1 MSGSWHLTY
10 WGAVLGIAM
19 SVSALSFN
27 CAIAQIS
34 PDGTLPINT
43 NVTPNGNTF
52 NITGGTPAGTNLFHS
67 FGEFSVPTGSTASF
81 NNAVNIQNIIS
92 RVTGGSTS
100 KIDGIISTLGTA
112 NLFLI
117 NPNGIIFGQN
127 AQLNIS
133 GSFVATTAN
142 AIGFGNQGFFS
153 ASTPNNPELLVV
165 NPSALLFNQIV
176 AAPIQNNSASLSVNN
191 NRSLLAVGGDVSVDG
206 GLFNAPGG
214 RVELGGLA
222 GEGTVGLN
230 ANSNNFS
237 LNFPDNVARANV
249 SLTNGAE
256 VNVASGGGGSIAIN
270 AQNIDVLGRSS
281 LRAGISPFAGADDA
295 QAGDVTLSAKGTVR
309 IENSS
314 IYNAVFGSGNGGD
327 LLVDTGKLIIQDGV
341 VGTATIS
348 SGDAGELVVNASDSI
363 ELTGSSS
370 SDGTVSINIP
380 VNIPSFPYTGLV
392 TLVTS
397 FGTFSTNV
405 RDFNIPSFPY
415 NIPVTVPIGLFSA
428 SIDAQNLLN
437 AVTIPNNF
445 SVSIG
450 AQNLSV
456 SIDNQVLLNI
466 IRDLL
471 PIASGN
477 AGNLTIET
485 GRLLVSNG
493 AGVSVGSTT
502 TGGTGNLTVKAK
514 DIELSNSSMYNVV
527 FGSGNG
533 GDLLVDAEKLI
544 VKDGVIGTATF
555 SGGDAGDLIVKA
567 SDSVELT
574 GNLSSN
580 ATVAINIPGNI
591 SNSSDNFRVPIG
603 LFSASIDVKD
613 IAQNIP
619 NLSPGYGDAGD
630 LTIETGRLIVS
641 NGALVSAATTTR
653 GKGGDLT
660 VKADLIKLS
669 GTSGNDSPSSLFNI
683 TSKIPSGLRNDTAGL
698 GAGGNLTIDTKQ
710 LIVSDGAWVITGIG
724 KTPEGESTVTG
735 GELTVNASE
744 SVELSGTSSDNIPS
758 VLASG
763 TQGPGNAGKFVINT
777 KKLMVSNGG
786 IISAGTSSS
795 GQGGELS
802 INATDSVELVGT
814 SKQGLSASQIEDL
827 IGFSGALVSK
837 FVEDR
842 PFPSGVISGA
852 ANKGNAGDLTI
863 KTGRLLIQGGAQA
876 SVSTINRGNAGD
888 LNVRASSIELSGTS
902 LESRKP
908 NDIEGRSLLTT
919 AVGEGSIGKGGDIT
933 VNTNSLTIND
943 GAALTASTS
952 GQGDAGDITLSANT
966 LSAFNDGQLRTSTF
980 GSGQAGD
987 ITLNIPEIQLSGST
1001 SGVFAQTSSTGQAGN
1016 LTLQPLNGQTL
1027 TVNFFEQAQIS
1038 ASTSGSGKGGNLT
1051 LTAPE
1056 SITLNG
1062 NGVLA
1067 ATSEGAASGGAGD
1080 VLLDTEKLT
1089 LTNGMRV
1096 SAATNSTNPAAS
1108 GGNLTVQAA
1117 QLNLTDGSSLEAGTT
1132 GTAPGGNLTIQPNDN
1147 GQTLAVNV
1155 SGGATVSAAS
1165 SGSGKGGTLNINAPE
1180 SINLTGNGSVISAE
1194 TTGQGAGGDLTLT
1207 TGNLAVQDGGKITVS
1222 STGSGIAGDL
1232 KLNAN
1237 SIYLNNAAKITA
1249 DTTGGGGNIFA
1260 RSPLMLL
1267 RNQSSITTNARG
1279 SGIPGGN
1286 ITIDALDGFI
1296 IAVPSENSDISA
1308 NSVDFRGGKVEISA
1322 QGIFGIERRNTPTPK
1337 SDITATGASS
1347 QFNGSVELN
1356 TPGIDPNSGLV
1367 ELPTIAVETEVAQ
1380 VCDSPG
1386 YAQSSFIITGRG
1398 GLPPNPT
1405 KDVLPNGTVEVAWVA
1420 LKPSSDAKGGL
1431 RQSNSQPVTTNPVT
1445 TTPERIVEA
1454 NGWVVNEK
1462 GEVVLTANVPAGGR
1476 GSWHKAVSCSNYQA
1490 QK

>member
-19 SVSALSFN
+19 SVSALSGN

-43 NVTPNGNTF
+43 NVTPDGNTF
-52 NITGGTPAGTNLFHS
+52 NITGGTQAGANLFHS

-127 AQLNIS
+127 AQLNIG
-133 GSFVATTAN
+133 GSFVATTAS

-176 AAPIQNNSASLSVNN
+176 AAPIQNNSASLSVEN
-191 NRSLLAVGGDVSVDG
+191 NRSLLAVGGNVSIDG
-206 GLFNAPGG
+206 GSLNAPGG
-214 RVELGGLA
+214 QVELGGLA
-222 GEGTVGLN
+222 AEGTVALN
-230 ANSNNFS
+230 VNSNNFS

-256 VNVASGGGGSIAIN
+256 VNVASDGGGSIAIN
-270 AQNIDVLGRSS
+270 AENIDVLGKSS
-281 LRAGISPFAGADDA
+281 LRAGISPLAGEGDT
-295 QAGDVTLSAKGTVR
+295 QAGDVTLNAKGTVR

-314 IYNAVFGSGNGGD
+314 IYNAVFGFGKGGD
-327 LLVDTGKLIIQDGV
+327 LLIDTGKLIIQDGV
-341 VGTATIS
+341 VGTATIFTDNA
-348 SGDAGELVVNASDSI
+348 GDLVVKASDSI

-370 SDGTVSINIP
+370 SNGTIDINIP
-380 VNIPSFPYTGLV
+380 INLGSF
-392 TLVTS
+392 
-397 FGTFSTNV
+397 TFNS
-405 RDFNIPSFPY
+405 
-415 NIPVTVPIGLFSA
+415 PVTVPIGLFSA
-428 SIDAQNLLN
+428 SLDAQNL
-437 AVTIPNNF
+437 PN
-445 SVSIG
+445 VSSLG
-450 AQNLSV
+450 SF
-456 SIDNQVLLNI
+456 
-466 IRDLL
+466 L
-471 PIASGN
+471 PTASGN
-477 AGNLTIET
+477 TGDLTIET
-485 GRLLVSNG
+485 GRLVVSDR
-493 AGVSVGSTT
+493 AGVSVGSNTR
-502 TGGTGNLTVKAK
+502 GSTGNLTVKAK
-514 DIELSNSSMYNVV
+514 NIELSNSSMYNVV

-544 VKDGVIGTATF
+544 VQDGVVGTATF
-555 SGGDAGDLIVKA
+555 SNGDAGDLIVNA

-574 GNLSSN
+574 AILSLD

-591 SNSSDNFRVPIG
+591 SGSSEDFRVPIG
-603 LFSASIDVKD
+603 LFSASIDAGD
-613 IAQNIP
+613 IAQIP
-619 NLSPGYGDAGD
+619 ITPGDGDAGD

-653 GKGGDLT
+653 GQGGNLT
-660 VKADLIKLS
+660 VKADSIKLS
-669 GTSGNDSPSSLFNI
+669 GTSINDSFSSLFNI

-698 GAGGNLTIDTKQ
+698 GAGGNLTIDTRE

-724 KTPEGESTVTG
+724 NNNPEGQLSVTG

-744 SVELSGTSSDNIPS
+744 LVELSGTSSDNIPS
-758 VLASG
+758 VLLSG
-763 TQGPGNAGKFVINT
+763 TQGLGNANKLVIKT

-795 GQGGELS
+795 GKGGELT

-814 SKQGLSASQIEDL
+814 SKQGLSASQIKDL
-827 IGFSGALVSK
+827 IGFGGAFVSK
-837 FVEDR
+837 FLENR
-842 PFPSGVISGA
+842 PFPSGVISGTA
-852 ANKGNAGDLTI
+852 STGDAGNLNI
-863 KTGRLLIQGGAQA
+863 VTGRLLIQNGAQA
-876 SVSTINRGNAGD
+876 SVSTINAGNAGE

-902 LESRKP
+902 LESPKP
-908 NDIEGRSLLTT
+908 NDIVGRSLLTT
-919 AVGEGSIGKGGDIT
+919 AVGEGSSGKGGDIT
-933 VNTNSLTIND
+933 VNTNSLTITDGAALAASTSGTDPSKDGKGGNITVNTNSLTITD
-943 GAALTASTS
+943 GAALTASTD
-952 GQGDAGDITLSANT
+952 GPLDAGNITLSANT
-966 LSAFNDGQLRTSTF
+966 LSVFNNGQLRTSTS

-1001 SGVFAQTSSTGQAGN
+1001 SGVFAQTSSTGAAGK
-1016 LTLQPLNGQTL
+1016 LTLQPLNAQTL

-1062 NGVLA
+1062 NGTLE
-1067 ATSEGAASGGAGD
+1067 ATSKDAASGRAGD
-1080 VLLDTEKLT
+1080 VLLATEKLT
-1089 LTNGMRV
+1089 ITNGMRV

-1108 GGNLTVQAA
+1108 GGNLTVEAA

-1132 GTAPGGNLTIQPNDN
+1132 GNAPGGNLTIQPNDN

-1155 SGGATVSAAS
+1155 TGGATVSAAS

-1180 SINLTGNGSVISAE
+1180 FINITGNGSVISAE

-1207 TGNLAVQDGGKITVS
+1207 TEKLAVEDEAKITVS
-1222 STGSGIAGDL
+1222 STGSGPAGDL
-1232 KLNAN
+1232 KVNAN

-1267 RNQSSITTNARG
+1267 RNQSSITTNAKG
-1279 SGIPGGN
+1279 LGIGG
-1286 ITIDALDGFI
+1286 G
-1296 IAVPSENSDISA
+1296 
-1308 NSVDFRGGKVEISA
+1308 
-1322 QGIFGIERRNTPTPK
+1322 
-1337 SDITATGASS
+1337 
-1347 QFNGSVELN
+1347 
-1356 TPGIDPNSGLV
+1356 
-1367 ELPTIAVETEVAQ
+1367 
-1380 VCDSPG
+1380 
-1386 YAQSSFIITGRG
+1386 
-1398 GLPPNPT
+1398 
-1405 KDVLPNGTVEVAWVA
+1405 
-1420 LKPSSDAKGGL
+1420 
-1431 RQSNSQPVTTNPVT
+1431 
-1445 TTPERIVEA
+1445 
-1454 NGWVVNEK
+1454 
-1462 GEVVLTANVPAGGR
+1462 
-1476 GSWHKAVSCSNYQA
+1476 
-1490 QK
+1490 